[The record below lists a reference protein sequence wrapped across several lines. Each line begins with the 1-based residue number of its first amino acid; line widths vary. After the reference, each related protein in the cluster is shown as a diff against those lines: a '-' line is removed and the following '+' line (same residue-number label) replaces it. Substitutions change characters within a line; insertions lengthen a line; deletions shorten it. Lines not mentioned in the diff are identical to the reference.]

1 MESCFSNCEEFS
13 FPQNSWK
20 IWLPLF
26 HLNYHG
32 ICGKLFS
39 NLVQIN
45 WWNLHFPQILW
56 NTVKIEF
63 IYITVKSC
71 FLWNLWKKSIII
83 VEFSLLRVDEFPLL
97 YCLILTKYCKE
108 CKESTYLR
116 KSIYIS
122 ECWVAPIRPQECS
135 TSIAVILLADPHYWW
150 LSIMRTW
157 KW

>member
-1 MESCFSNCEEFS
+1 MNFSIKSYKLNPVFHLSNNYFPLYGSQFSIEVKENVESCF
-13 FPQNSWK
+13 Q
-20 IWLPLF
+20 
-26 HLNYHG
+26 
-32 ICGKLFS
+32 
-39 NLVQIN
+39 
-45 WWNLHFPQILW
+45 
-56 NTVKIEF
+56 
-63 IYITVKSC
+63 
-71 FLWNLWKKSIII
+71 WNLWKQIERKFSIII
-83 VEFSLLRVDEFPLL
+83 VEFSLLRVDEFTLL